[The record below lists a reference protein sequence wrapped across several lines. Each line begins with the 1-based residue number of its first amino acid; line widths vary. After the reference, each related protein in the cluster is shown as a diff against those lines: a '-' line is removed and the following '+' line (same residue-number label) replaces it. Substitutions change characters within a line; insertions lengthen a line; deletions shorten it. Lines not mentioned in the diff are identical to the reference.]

1 MTMSAKPIFLIAL
14 PYQMVSE
21 LDNVQKGLEGKM
33 PDYYILIYPHA
44 KDEVEFQCFYEKDFN
59 EVKYEEMKQLV
70 IDKLSELKKIGTI
83 KPSYEST
90 DQQDSNTVPE

>member
-1 MTMSAKPIFLIAL
+1 
-14 PYQMVSE
+14 MVDHLNE
-21 LDNVQKGLEGKM
+21 VQTNLEGKM

-44 KDEVEFQCFYEKDFN
+44 KDDIEFKCFYEKDFN
-59 EVKYEEMKQLV
+59 EVKYEEMKHLV